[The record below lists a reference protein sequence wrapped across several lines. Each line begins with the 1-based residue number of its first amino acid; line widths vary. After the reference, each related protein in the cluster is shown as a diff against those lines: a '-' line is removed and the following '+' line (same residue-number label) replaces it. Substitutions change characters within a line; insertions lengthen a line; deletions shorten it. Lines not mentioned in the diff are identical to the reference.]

1 MHIIENAGQWHPPAG
16 PAGNDWVENL
26 RVPDLSLTWPG
37 APTLSRTGTRLLR
50 LGAAV
55 RVPERQQKPTM
66 RPRPTVKPVLAVG
79 PRLTVKP
86 VLAVGPRLTVKPV
99 LAVGPCLTV
108 KLDPVVRP
116 RPAVEPDRVSE
127 SHLVTRPGIPGV
139 PVTGMDLGRGL
150 AGAAEPVMMLG
161 VPVG

>member
-1 MHIIENAGQWHPPAG
+1 MEETVQWLP
-16 PAGNDWVENL
+16 L

-86 VLAVGPRLTVKPV
+86 VLAVGP
-99 LAVGPCLTV
+99 CLTV

-127 SHLVTRPGIPGV
+127 PHLVTRPGIPGV